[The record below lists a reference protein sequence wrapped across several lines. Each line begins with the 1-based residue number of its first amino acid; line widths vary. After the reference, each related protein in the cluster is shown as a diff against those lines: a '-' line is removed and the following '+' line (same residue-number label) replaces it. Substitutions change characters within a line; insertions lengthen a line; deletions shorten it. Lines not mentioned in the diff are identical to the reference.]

1 MAVSETRRLC
11 SILSILDG
19 SLEFST
25 AFPETY
31 RAPIQ
36 PDATALALFSIVMIA
51 CGVTLYSTTKLEVLW
66 GAIVAAMALLVITIG
81 SPLEGFELFGPPIA
95 LTGGILALA
104 DWTALRIAS
113 STVISP

>member
-1 MAVSETRRLC
+1 MGSAETRRLS
-11 SILSILDG
+11 SILSILGG

-31 RAPIQ
+31 RSPIQ
-36 PDATALALFSIVMIA
+36 PDAIILAVFSLVMIA
-51 CGVTLYSTTKLEVLW
+51 SGVMLYSTARLQVLW
-66 GAIVAAMALLVITIG
+66 GATGTAMALLVIAIG

-104 DWTALRIAS
+104 DWNS
-113 STVISP
+113 S